1 MYSPNMRKIISSAV
15 VALLARVLIQNPASA
30 MGSGNKYS
38 DAQTGVSYQILQP
51 GSTGDLTLRMFNM
64 QSCGAGKE
72 QWLAAIYGETRSIQ
86 FLETD
91 ASVKCS
97 NPGLG
102 VKVATAT
109 INGNMAT
116 IVAFCDPATPAQWK
130 SCKTSD
136 IHNYGGYAMWKV
148 PPTKLLHGT
157 EVEVLVSGLT
167 YADLLKL
174 ARAMKPVGRIS
185 K

>member
-1 MYSPNMRKIISSAV
+1 MRKIFTFTLSAILISSLFAQSP
-15 VALLARVLIQNPASA
+15 ALA
-30 MGSGNKYS
+30 MGSGNKYQ

-51 GSTGDLTLRMFNM
+51 TYVGDLLIRSFSM
-64 QSCGAGKE
+64 QSCGAKKE

-91 ASVKCS
+91 AAVKCS

-109 INGNMAT
+109 INGNKAT
-116 IVAFCDPATPAQWK
+116 IVAFCDPALKAQWK
-130 SCKTSD
+130 NCKTSD

-148 PPTKLLHGT
+148 PATKTLHGT

-167 YADLLKL
+167 YANLLTI
-174 ARAMKPVGRIS
+174 ARGMKPVG